1 MPIIDPSSRLGAFL
15 RPKTAEPNKPVP
27 SEAPSPG
34 KTLELQRNPA
44 GSTNPFLDSL
54 ALFEPKI
61 KQQLLRRVSSLSR
74 EDARQPRKVFQLFME
89 FVLMQEFAGD
99 AAQSLD
105 WKRLADPVIDQME
118 SDPELA
124 LAIRDAARHLVDAA
138 AAMPQG

>member
-15 RPKTAEPNKPVP
+15 RPKAAETNKPAA
-27 SEAPSPG
+27 SEAPVSGPPPG
-34 KTLELQRNPA
+34 LQRDPA

-61 KQQLLRRVSSLSR
+61 RQQLMRRVSSLSR

-99 AAQSLD
+99 TAQSLD

-138 AAMPQG
+138 AATPQG